1 MLFVDMETQKFS
13 YDNGIVRA
21 FLIATV
27 VFGIVG
33 FLLGLTAALLLF
45 YPELPEFFL
54 GTDDPTI
61 KTLQSDG
68 MQGLINSQ
76 GAFGFGRIRMLHT
89 SAVIFAF
96 VGNSMFS
103 GIYYSM
109 QRLLKTRMWSDTLS
123 WIHFWGWQLMIVSV
137 VITFF
142 MGINTSKEY
151 AEHEWPIDIL
161 ITVVW
166 VIFGINMFG
175 TIATRRVRHLYVAIW
190 FYLGTWVAVAMLHI
204 FNNLEVPLSF
214 TGWKSYSAYSGVKDA
229 LVQWWY
235 GHNAVAFF
243 LTTPVLGLMYYFVP
257 KAADRPVFS
266 YKLSI
271 IHFWSLI
278 FVYIWAGPHHLQ
290 YTALP
295 AWAQAVGTGF
305 SIMLI
310 APSWGGMLNGL
321 LTLRGAWDKVR
332 ENPVLKFFVVA
343 VTCYGMATFE
353 GPLLATKTVN
363 KVGHFTDWV
372 IGHVH
377 LGALGWNGFMAFGVI
392 YFLVPVLWRTK
403 LWSVKLANWH
413 FWLGTF
419 GIIFYAVPLYIAGF
433 TQGLMWKEFNPDGT
447 LVYKNWLDTVTAILP
462 HYKLRFV
469 GGLLYFSGAI
479 LMVVNLVATARKG
492 SFQKEVP
499 AEVPA
504 LAKINKGRKEGETF
518 HLWLERTPLY
528 LGILSFVALAIG
540 GSLEILP
547 TIFVKENVPTI
558 SAVKPYSP
566 LELEGRDIYIREG
579 CNACHSQM
587 VRPFRDE
594 VVRFNGKNGQY
605 SKAGEFIY
613 DRPFLWGSK
622 RTGPDLHREGG
633 ARPDSW
639 HFKHMYNPRSTS
651 AGSIMPRYPWLIENT
666 LDRSKTQA
674 KLELMKNTFDV
685 PYTKSQIDSMD
696 SWMNNQASAIV
707 KNVFAEADD
716 VKKSFEESKA
726 NKAKSGEEFVPLEK
740 REITALIAYLQRL
753 GTDIKTTEVKTAS
766 N

>member
-1 MLFVDMETQKFS
+1 METQKFS

-27 VFGIVG
+27 VFGLVG

-61 KTLQSDG
+61 KTLRSEG
-68 MQGLINSQ
+68 LQGLVNSQ

-96 VGNSMFS
+96 VCNSFFA
-103 GIYYSM
+103 GAYYSM

-175 TIATRRVRHLYVAIW
+175 TIAVRRVRHLYVAIW
-190 FYLGTWVAVAMLHI
+190 FYIGTWVAIAMLHI

-214 TGWKSYSAYSGVKDA
+214 AGWKSYSAYAGVKDA

-235 GHNAVAFF
+235 GHNAVAFV
-243 LTTPVLGLMYYFVP
+243 LTTPVLGMMYYFVP

-295 AWAQAVGTGF
+295 AWAQALGTGF

-343 VTCYGMATFE
+343 ITCYGMATFE

-363 KVGHFTDWV
+363 KVGHYTDWV

-377 LGALGWNGFMAFGVI
+377 IGALGWNGFITFGML
-392 YFLVPVLWRTK
+392 YYLVPVLWRTK
-403 LWSVKLANWH
+403 LWSVKAANWH
-413 FWLGTF
+413 FWLGTL
-419 GIIFYAVPLYIAGF
+419 GIIFYAVPLYISGF
-433 TQGLMWKEFNPDGT
+433 TQGLMWKQFNPDGT

-462 HYKLRFV
+462 YFKMRFV
-469 GGLLYFSGAI
+469 GGLLYFAGACI
-479 LMVVNLVATARKG
+479 MVVNLVATARKG

-499 AEVPA
+499 VEAPA
-504 LAKINKGRKEGETF
+504 LANVKKGRKEGETF

-528 LGILSFVALAIG
+528 LSILSFVVLAIG
-540 GSLEILP
+540 GALEILP
-547 TIFVKENVPTI
+547 TIFVKDNVPTI
-558 SAVKPYSP
+558 TSVKPYSP

-579 CNACHSQM
+579 CNSCHSQM
-587 VRPFRDE
+587 IRPFRDE

-666 LDRSKTQA
+666 LDRSKTKA
-674 KLELMKNTFDV
+674 KLELMKNSFDV
-685 PYTKSQIDSMD
+685 PYTKAQIDTLD
-696 SWMNNQASAIV
+696 SWMDNQADKIV
-707 KNVFAEADD
+707 KNVFSEASD
-716 VKKSFEESKA
+716 VKKSFDETKA
-726 NKAKSGEEFVPLEK
+726 NKTKAGEQFVPLEK
-740 REITALIAYLQRL
+740 REIVALISYLQRL

>member
-1 MLFVDMETQKFS
+1 METQKFS

-21 FLIATV
+21 FLYATII
-27 VFGIVG
+27 FGVVG
-33 FLLGLTAALLLF
+33 FLLGLTAALMLF
-45 YPELPEFFL
+45 YPELPEFFF
-54 GTDDPTI
+54 GTDDATI
-61 KTLQSDG
+61 KSLAAG
-68 MQGLINSQ
+68 NLQGLINTQ

-96 VGNSMFS
+96 VGNSIFA
-103 GIYYSM
+103 GVYYSM
-109 QRLLKTRMWSDTLS
+109 QRLLKTRMYSDTLS

-151 AEHEWPIDIL
+151 AEHEWPIDIM
-161 ITVVW
+161 IAVVW
-166 VIFGINMFG
+166 IIFGINMFG
-175 TIATRRVRHLYVAIW
+175 TIAKRRVRHLYVAIW
-190 FYLGTWVAVAMLHI
+190 FYIGTWVAVTMLHV

-243 LTTPVLGLMYYFVP
+243 LTTPVLGLMYYFLP

-290 YTALP
+290 YTSIP
-295 AWAQAVGTGF
+295 AWAQALGTGF

-332 ENPVLKFFVVA
+332 ENPILKFFVVA

-353 GPLLATKTVN
+353 GPLLATKTLN
-363 KVGHFTDWV
+363 KIGHFTDWV

-377 LGALGWNGFMAFGVI
+377 IGALGWNGFIAFGMV
-392 YFLVPVLWRTK
+392 YYLVPIMWRTK
-403 LWSVKLANWH
+403 LWSTKLANWH
-413 FWLGTF
+413 FWLGTL

-433 TQGLMWKEFNPDGT
+433 TQGLMWKQFNPDGT
-447 LVYKNWLDTVTAILP
+447 LLYKNWLDTVTAIIP
-462 HYKLRFV
+462 YYQMRFV
-469 GGLLYFSGAI
+469 GGLLYISGAI
-479 LMVVNLVATARKG
+479 LMCVNVIATVRKG

-499 AEVPA
+499 AEAPA
-504 LAKINKGRKEGETF
+504 LANIGNARKEGEGA
-518 HLWLERTPLY
+518 HLWLERMPTLMTV
-528 LGILSFVALAIG
+528 LAFVAVAIG
-540 GSLEILP
+540 GFIEIIP
-547 TIFVKENVPTI
+547 TLTIKDNVPTI
-558 SAVKPYSP
+558 AAVKPYSP
-566 LELEGRDIYIREG
+566 LELEGRDLYIREG

-587 VRPFRDE
+587 IRPFRDE

-633 ARPDSW
+633 KNPSSW
-639 HFKHMYNPRSTS
+639 HYKHLLNPRVTS
-651 AGSIMPRYPWLIENT
+651 AGSIMPRYPWLIAND
-666 LDRSKTQA
+666 LDRSKMKD
-674 KLELMKNTFDV
+674 KLVLMKNVFDV
-685 PYTKSQIDSMD
+685 PYTKAEIDSAD
-696 SWMNNQASAIV
+696 QWADHQAEKIV
-707 KNVFAEADD
+707 KDIFSESAD
-716 VKKSFEESKA
+716 VKKAYEQRKAAEGASFK
-726 NKAKSGEEFVPLEK
+726 PLEK
-740 REITALIAYLQRL
+740 KEIVAVIAYLQRL
-753 GTDIKTTEVKTAS
+753 GTDIKTTEIKTAS
-766 N
+766 NN

>member
-1 MLFVDMETQKFS
+1 METQKFS
-13 YDNGIVRA
+13 YDNSIVRA

-27 VFGIVG
+27 VFGIEG

-61 KTLQSDG
+61 RTLRSEG

-76 GAFGFGRIRMLHT
+76 GAFGFGRIRMMHT

-123 WIHFWGWQLMIVSV
+123 WIHFWGWQLMLVATI
-137 VITFF
+137 ITFL

-377 LGALGWNGFMAFGVI
+377 LGALGWNGFIAFGVI
-392 YFLVPVLWRTK
+392 YYLVPIMWRTK

-462 HYKLRFV
+462 HYKLRFL
-469 GGLLYFSGAI
+469 GGFLYFSGAV
-479 LMVVNLVATARKG
+479 LMVVNLLATARKG

-504 LAKINKGRKEGETF
+504 LAKIKKGRKEGETF

-528 LGILSFVALAIG
+528 LAVLSFVAVAIG
-540 GSLEILP
+540 GALEILP
-547 TIFVKENVPTI
+547 TIFVKDNVPTI

-587 VRPFRDE
+587 IRPFRDE

-666 LDRSKTQA
+666 LDRSKTKA

-685 PYTKSQIDSMD
+685 PYTKAQIDSMD

-716 VKKSFEESKA
+716 VKKSFDESKA
-726 NKAKSGEEFVPLEK
+726 NKVKSGEEFVPLEK
-740 REITALIAYLQRL
+740 REITALISYLQRL

>member
-1 MLFVDMETQKFS
+1 METQKFS

-392 YFLVPVLWRTK
+392 YFLVPILWRTK

-528 LGILSFVALAIG
+528 LGILSFVAVAIG

-547 TIFVKENVPTI
+547 TIFVKDNVPTI

-587 VRPFRDE
+587 IRPFRDE

-696 SWMNNQASAIV
+696 SWMNNQANAIV

-726 NKAKSGEEFVPLEK
+726 NKAKAGEEFVPLEK
-740 REITALIAYLQRL
+740 REIVALISYLQRL